1 MNFDVAWS
9 TAAENELTA
18 LWNDPT
24 LRPLVAAASQ
34 ALDERL
40 EQNAADEGE
49 SRTQG
54 ARITFEPPL
63 GMLFWVN
70 EQAQRVLVLHVWA
83 FEM

>member
-1 MNFDVAWS
+1 MNFDVVWS
-9 TAAENELTA
+9 TAAENELAT

-24 LRPLVAAASQ
+24 LRPLVTAASQ

-40 EQNAADEGE
+40 QQNAAEEGE

-54 ARITFEPPL
+54 TRITFEPPL
-63 GMLFWVN
+63 GILFWVN
-70 EQAQRVLVLHVWA
+70 EQARRVLVLHVWA

>member
-1 MNFDVAWS
+1 MNFDVVWS
-9 TAAENELTA
+9 TAAENELVA

-63 GMLFWVN
+63 GMLFWAN
-70 EQAQRVLVLHVWA
+70 EQARRVFALHVWA